1 MSATLTTAEIEQQRL
16 QFIQNTNDSLKQEW
30 INGQIITHS
39 PATSAHNTVVK
50 NLALLLTAFAARY
63 HAGYVG
69 IEKVMIHLT
78 ENNYEPD
85 ICFFKNKTFPPN
97 TNLFPA
103 PDLAVEVLSDSTAGN
118 DYGIKFKDYA
128 RHHVFEYWI
137 INPKE
142 EVIEQYQLIEDG
154 YRLVRSYDIHDTV
167 TSVLLPDFSFPA
179 AALWDSQ
186 LAQQTASFI
195 EYQQGKAEGI
205 AEGMIIGEEKG
216 RAEGRIEGIAEGI
229 IIGKS
234 EGIMI
239 GEERK
244 LTEIVLRMHDR
255 EMEVGLIAELTGLAL
270 GQVITIIQDQNQS
283 MRK

>member
-1 MSATLTTAEIEQQRL
+1 MPTTLTTAEIEQQRL
-16 QFIQNTNDSLKQEW
+16 QFIQNTTDSLKQEW
-30 INGQIITHS
+30 IDGQIITHS

-63 HAGYVG
+63 NAGYVG

-103 PDLAVEVLSDSTAGN
+103 PDLAVEVLSDSTYSN

-137 INPKE
+137 INPRKE
-142 EVIEQYQLIEDG
+142 AIEQYRLIESG
-154 YRLVRSYDIHDTV
+154 YQLVRSYDIHDTV

-195 EYQQGKAEGI
+195 EYQQGKAEGKIEGI
-205 AEGMIIGEEKG
+205 AQGIIIGEEKG
-216 RAEGRIEGIAEGI
+216 KAAAFR
-229 IIGKS
+229 
-234 EGIMI
+234 
-239 GEERK
+239 
-244 LTEIVLRMHDR
+244 EIVLRMYER
-255 EMEVGLIAELTGLAL
+255 EMDVEIIAELTGLSIS
-270 GQVITIIQDQNQS
+270 QVTDILKNQDN
-283 MRK
+283 